1 MSLVMTGAP
10 ALEPV
15 TLAEAKTHLRVGSAL
30 EDVFIASLITTS
42 RLQVEAI
49 LGLALIR
56 RIGHGGSMPGHAA
69 ASRFRYH
76 RSAR

>member
-15 TLAEAKTHLRVGSAL
+15 TLAEAKAHLRVDNAL
-30 EDVFIASLITTS
+30 EDTFITSLITTS

-49 LGLALIR
+49 LGAALTCLVEELA
-56 RIGHGGSMPGHAA
+56 S
-69 ASRFRYH
+69 
-76 RSAR
+76 